1 MSTAES
7 KINNSYL
14 SHLKVDFLEYCE
26 IEKNLAISTLKMY
39 DFYLSKF
46 IEWLNDNDI
55 DITKPSEINED
66 VVRKYRV
73 YLNRKQSE
81 TSGQLLRKRSQKTHL
96 VTLRAF
102 LKYLGA
108 VKDFE
113 VISPDKIILGKPEA
127 SEPKFLNENQL
138 SDILTGPDVTTQLG
152 LRDRA
157 IMELL
162 FSTGLR
168 VSELTSLNREQIY
181 LESKEFS
188 VVGKGRKVRVV
199 YMTDKSKEWLSSYI
213 DTRGDKFTPLFIRY
227 SGAKPDFESYEND
240 GENLRLTP
248 RSVQRMIKKY
258 SLMAGITIDV
268 TPHVFRHSM
277 ATTLL
282 KNGADLRSVQELL
295 GHSNVS
301 TTQIYT
307 HVTNKQLK
315 DVHTKFLEEDGQNE

>member
-1 MSTAES
+1 MPDKEI
-7 KINNSYL
+7 KNLNSYL

-26 IEKNLAISTLKMY
+26 IEKNLAVSTLKMY

-46 IEWLNDNDI
+46 IEWLNENQ
-55 DITKPSEINED
+55 ITISVPLDINED
-66 VVRKYRV
+66 IIRKYRV
-73 YLNRKQSE
+73 YLNRKIGK
-81 TSGQLLRKRSQKTHL
+81 TSGQLLMKRSQKTHL

-108 VKDFE
+108 VKDFD
-113 VISPDKIILGKPEA
+113 VVPPDKIILGKAEA
-127 SEPKFLNENQL
+127 TEPKFLNESQL
-138 SDILTGPDVTTQLG
+138 MDILTGPDITTEIG

-157 IMELL
+157 IMEIL

-168 VSELTSLNREQIY
+168 VSELTSLNRDQINI
-181 LESKEFS
+181 ETSEFS
-188 VVGKGRKVRVV
+188 VIGKGRKVRVV
-199 YMTDKSKEWLSSYI
+199 YMTDRSKDWLIKSL

-227 SGAKPDFESYEND
+227 SGAKPDMESFEHD
-240 GENLRLTP
+240 GENLRLTA

-258 SLMAGITIDV
+258 SLLAGISVDV

-282 KNGADLRSVQELL
+282 RNGADLRSVQELL

-315 DVHTKFLEEDGQNE
+315 ETHEKFMGE

>member
-1 MSTAES
+1 MPDKEI
-7 KINNSYL
+7 KNLNSYL

-26 IEKNLAISTLKMY
+26 IEKNLAVSTLKMY

-46 IEWLNDNDI
+46 IEWLNENQIIISVPLD
-55 DITKPSEINED
+55 INED
-66 VVRKYRV
+66 IIRKYRV
-73 YLNRKQSE
+73 YLNRKIGK
-81 TSGQLLRKRSQKTHL
+81 TSGQLLMKRSQKTHL

-108 VKDFE
+108 VKDFD
-113 VISPDKIILGKPEA
+113 VVPPDKIILGKAEA
-127 SEPKFLNENQL
+127 TEPKFLNESQL
-138 SDILTGPDVTTQLG
+138 MDILTGPDITTEIG

-157 IMELL
+157 IMEIL

-168 VSELTSLNREQIY
+168 VSELTSLNRDQINI
-181 LESKEFS
+181 ETSEFS
-188 VVGKGRKVRVV
+188 VIGKGRKVRVV
-199 YMTDKSKEWLSSYI
+199 YMTDRSKDWLIKSL

-227 SGAKPDFESYEND
+227 SGAKPDMESFEND
-240 GENLRLTP
+240 GENLRLTA

-258 SLMAGITIDV
+258 SLMAGISVDV

-282 KNGADLRSVQELL
+282 RNGADLRSVQELL

-315 DVHTKFLEEDGQNE
+315 ETHEKFMGG

>member
-1 MSTAES
+1 MPDKEI
-7 KINNSYL
+7 KNLNSYL

-26 IEKNLAISTLKMY
+26 IEKNLAVSTLKMY

-46 IEWLNDNDI
+46 IEWLNENQ
-55 DITKPSEINED
+55 ITISVPSDINED
-66 VVRKYRV
+66 IIRKYRV
-73 YLNRKQSE
+73 YLNRKIGK
-81 TSGQLLRKRSQKTHL
+81 TSGQLLMKRSQKTHL

-108 VKDFE
+108 VKDFD
-113 VISPDKIILGKPEA
+113 VVPPDKIILGKSEA
-127 SEPKFLNENQL
+127 SEPKFLNESQL
-138 SDILTGPDVTTQLG
+138 IDILTGPDITTEIG

-157 IMELL
+157 IMEIL

-168 VSELTSLNREQIY
+168 VSELTSLNRDQINIDT
-181 LESKEFS
+181 SEFS
-188 VVGKGRKVRVV
+188 VIGKGRKVRVV
-199 YMTDKSKEWLSSYI
+199 YMTDRSKDWLIKSL
-213 DTRGDKFTPLFIRY
+213 DTRGDKFSPLFIRY
-227 SGAKPDFESYEND
+227 SGAKPDMESFEND
-240 GENLRLTP
+240 GENLRLTA

-258 SLMAGITIDV
+258 SLMAGISVDV

-282 KNGADLRSVQELL
+282 RNGADLRSVQELL

-315 DVHTKFLEEDGQNE
+315 ETHEKYMGE